1 VTSPDS
7 YFKVLLELPVI
18 SGTNLDIPTVNPN
31 DSVEKVI
38 DQLIDHNVGA
48 IIAVHKKDLVG
59 IITEKDVLE
68 KVLNEELEPANTQV
82 KDIMS
87 SPVISIESSDSVRSA
102 IELMRNKNIRRL
114 AVTQRGVLI
123 GINLFELLS
132 STRMWNCYIYK
143 GSR

>member
-1 VTSPDS
+1 MTSPDS

-48 IIAVHKKDLVG
+48 IIAVHKKDLIG

-87 SPVISIESSDSVRSA
+87 SPERSLLIDIFNPVGSPAPKNGKRAPDFLALNNSSGT
-102 IELMRNKNIRRL
+102 
-114 AVTQRGVLI
+114 VTF
-123 GINLFELLS
+123 NN
-132 STRMWNCYIYK
+132 T
-143 GSR
+143 